1 MQHEDA
7 APKLDSTRSDSAKTV
22 RFSLLAACR
31 IVLARPTA
39 AAGETTTTATKLTL
53 KQNKRP
59 QCVSRPPLT
68 EMRIPIHLS
77 INELQR
83 MRVRVRREERD
94 SLQPEIR
101 VGVSLPQ
108 FFSLFATRTNVE
120 TGHGCNC
127 CRASSSAAA
136 TATAP
141 S

>member
-22 RFSLLAACR
+22 RFSLLAAWR

-39 AAGETTTTATKLTL
+39 AEGETTTTTTATKLTL

-83 MRVRVRREERD
+83 VRVRVRREERD

-108 FFSLFATRTNVE
+108 FFSL
-120 TGHGCNC
+120 CD
-127 CRASSSAAA
+127 
-136 TATAP
+136 
-141 S
+141 